1 MENAIHIAGICN
13 QLRRI
18 YERID
23 ALTSDLQ
30 AAAASGATPLVE
42 EYREMR
48 MEELEQAQRLTIM
61 LTQVL
66 TQEEGNGDDSA
77 ETEEV
82 TSAANADES
91 GGSVFGPMELTS
103 CLGDKTDDTGEESE
117 Q

>member
-23 ALTSDLQ
+23 ALTADLQ
-30 AAAASGATPLVE
+30 AADASGATPLAE

-66 TQEEGNGDDSA
+66 TQGEDDSA
-77 ETEEV
+77 ESEEV
-82 TSAANADES
+82 APVANADES

-103 CLGDKTDDTGEESE
+103 CLGDKTDDIGEESE